1 MSIVS
6 TPDPLPR
13 RTGSHK
19 LDLFVGA
26 CALLVSAVSLLIA
39 WQANQTQQRMLA
51 ASVWPYLSWD
61 TSNYNDQTR
70 EDEVS
75 LEIRNVGVGPA
86 RIESLQLS
94 YQGKPLADFH
104 DIVAA
109 CCKAETEGLKHW
121 SLRNSTINPVVIPAH
136 DSIKFFA
143 VVKVADNVA
152 LWDRFNRERF
162 QVVGR
167 ACYCSVLDECWMLD
181 STQSVP
187 QAVSSCPALSGPQY
201 H

>member
-1 MSIVS
+1 MS

-13 RTGSHK
+13 RTGVHK

-26 CALLVSAVSLLIA
+26 CALLVSAVSLFIG
-39 WQANQTQQRMLA
+39 WQSNQTQQRMLA
-51 ASVWPYLSWD
+51 ASVWPDLLWD
-61 TSNYNDQTR
+61 TSNYNEQIR

-104 DIVAA
+104 ELVAA

-121 SLRNSTINPVVIPAH
+121 SSRISTINPVVIPAH
-136 DSIKFFA
+136 DSVKFFA
-143 VVKVADNVA
+143 VVKAADNVA
-152 LWDRFNRERF
+152 LWDKLNRERF
-162 QVVGR
+162 KVEGR
-167 ACYCSVLDECWMLD
+167 ACYCSVLDDCWLLD
-181 STQSVP
+181 STRAEP
-187 QAVSSCPALSGPQY
+187 QPVRSCAAPVGVQY

>member
-1 MSIVS
+1 MS

-13 RTGSHK
+13 RSGLHK
-19 LDLFVGA
+19 LDLFVGG
-26 CALLVSAVSLLIA
+26 CALLVSAVSLIIA
-39 WQANQTQQRMLA
+39 WQANRTQQRMLA
-51 ASVWPYLSWD
+51 ASVWPYLAWD
-61 TSNYNDQTR
+61 TSNYNDQTK

-104 DIVAA
+104 ELVGA
-109 CCKAETEGLKHW
+109 CCKAEVEGLKRW
-121 SLRNSTINPVVIPAH
+121 SSRISTINPVVIPAH

-143 VVKVADNVA
+143 VIKTADNIA
-152 LWDRFNRERF
+152 LWDKFNRERY
-162 QVVGR
+162 QVQGR
-167 ACYCSVLDECWMLD
+167 ACYCSVLDDCWLLD
-181 STQSVP
+181 STQALP
-187 QAVSSCPALSGPQY
+187 QPVGSCPVPAGTQY